1 MANKKPHKDLTA
13 QKFGRLTVLKY
24 LGESK
29 WLCKCDCGNY
39 STPIGYRLKN
49 GITKSCGCL
58 QRDIV
63 SKQSTKHGM
72 SDKRIYSIW
81 RNMKQRCSNPN
92 ATKYEIYGGKGIEV
106 CNEWLDFMNFYNWA
120 MANGYNDN
128 LSIDRIDGNKGY
140 TPENCRWVTYKVQG
154 NNTEQNHILTYKG
167 KTQNVTQWAEEL
179 GIDSNTLNTRI
190 SRGWNIEKALTTP
203 VMQELERDNKGRF
216 INA

>member
-1 MANKKPHKDLTA
+1 MANKKPHKDLTG

-29 WLCKCDCGNY
+29 WLCKCECGNY
-39 STPIGYRLKN
+39 STPRGDRLKN

-72 SDKRIYSIW
+72 SDTRIYSIW

-120 MANGYNDN
+120 R
-128 LSIDRIDGNKGY
+128 LS
-140 TPENCRWVTYKVQG
+140 
-154 NNTEQNHILTYKG
+154 
-167 KTQNVTQWAEEL
+167 
-179 GIDSNTLNTRI
+179 
-190 SRGWNIEKALTTP
+190 
-203 VMQELERDNKGRF
+203 
-216 INA
+216 